1 MTVCSKEL
9 NSEEYNIDN
18 IIESAV
24 DELLQQKVTSHSDY
38 DDIDVLL
45 LSLCRLCA
53 REAPQLVKTSDVDW
67 MLICCLKITGID
79 GTTSGTSICHSC
91 MKTLAD
97 IQQFRGLC
105 EEGQKRIIAMLT
117 QQNMLP
123 DFLNLDF
130 TDAKKEATMGLNC
143 PAVEAQFPDVP
154 TLDSTEQEQK
164 KLPVP
169 EEKNFRE
176 ADKNTEEYKVP
187 TGDAST
193 RGHKNNLPR
202 KAALKV
208 QELVKTLASADSDV
222 ETSDSDEFRPEREQE
237 RQSSDDSDQEV
248 VQQKSN
254 RNWKKKSKP
263 ATDGSGKK
271 SISHESRRR
280 MVDGR
285 LEWVCLDCELAFE
298 SCSKLK
304 KHRQSCELVGS
315 ERSKRYGTFPCETCG
330 DVLNTFAALCLHR
343 YKHETSLAAGK
354 EKKEKVEKICH
365 VCGKIFK
372 TARSLNKHLG
382 IHLDEKKYV
391 CQICDKSFAGKQ
403 SLRNH
408 LDVHSDAK
416 RHECATCGK
425 KFLTSISLRNH
436 RETHKPNY
444 LRLQCMIC
452 PKRFAHPYRLRKHMM
467 VHTDEFPYSC
477 EICPSVFRKAC
488 QLNRHMEKGHGP
500 PQRPTVQPEQH
511 DEMVDF
517 DDMIVY
523 QPEDDLAAMFDT
535 MKDDLPQLSQTGVID
550 TLPQEQPF
558 ATDQLLAEATREFT
572 VQCFPEVHEADN
584 EIYYFMEF

>member
-1 MTVCSKEL
+1 MDASQQEL

-79 GTTSGTSICHSC
+79 GSTSGTSICHSC
-91 MKTLAD
+91 MKSLED

-130 TDAKKEATMGLNC
+130 TDAKKEATMGLNS
-143 PAVEAQFPDVP
+143 PEIKPQYQDEP
-154 TLDSTEQEQK
+154 TLDTIKEEQK
-164 KLPVP
+164 KLPAT
-169 EEKNFRE
+169 EEKH
-176 ADKNTEEYKVP
+176 KNPEEYKVP
-187 TGDAST
+187 TGASST

-208 QELVKTLASADSDV
+208 QELVKTLASADSDL

-237 RQSSDDSDQEV
+237 RHSTDESDQEID
-248 VQQKSN
+248 QQNFTKN
-254 RNWKKKSKP
+254 RKKKSKP
-263 ATDGSGKK
+263 TTDGSGKK
-271 SISHESRRR
+271 STSQKLESRRR

-285 LEWVCLDCELAFE
+285 LEWVCLDCELVFE
-298 SCSKLK
+298 SCFKLK
-304 KHRQSCELVGS
+304 KHRQNCELVGS

-343 YKHETSLAAGK
+343 YKHETALAAGK
-354 EKKEKVEKICH
+354 DKKEKVEKICH

-372 TARSLNKHLG
+372 SARSLNKHLA
-382 IHLDEKKYV
+382 IHSDEKKYV
-391 CQICDKSFAGKQ
+391 CQICDKSFAGKRY
-403 SLRNH
+403 LRNH
-408 LDVHSDAK
+408 LDVHSDSK
-416 RHECATCGK
+416 RHECVTCGK
-425 KFLTSISLRNH
+425 KFMTSISLRNH

-444 LRLQCMIC
+444 LRQQCMIC

-477 EICPSVFRKAC
+477 EICLSVFRKAC

-500 PQRPTVQPEQH
+500 PQCTTVQPERL

-535 MKDDLPQLSQTGVID
+535 MKDDLPQLTQTGVID
-550 TLPQEQPF
+550 TLPEEQPF
-558 ATDQLLAEATREFT
+558 ATDHLLAEATREFT

-584 EIYYFMEF
+584 EIYCFMEF